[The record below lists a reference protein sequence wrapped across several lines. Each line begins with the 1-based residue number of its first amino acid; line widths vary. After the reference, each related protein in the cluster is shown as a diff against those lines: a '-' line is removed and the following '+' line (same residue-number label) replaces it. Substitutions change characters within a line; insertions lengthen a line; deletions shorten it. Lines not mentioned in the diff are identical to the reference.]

1 MTPCFHD
8 KEQVDRNAPF
18 GFSGTPFSGSGR
30 ALPRPAAVGGRQGRL
45 PEGTGPTPGSPDR
58 DQLPPD
64 SAELSAR
71 ERRRLETFLEDPS
84 HADDL
89 CVIAQ
94 SESFG
99 DSEYNEALARKRTET
114 VVKALRESGLKATA
128 VTLRPGDS
136 REMTYHAMERR
147 ILILDTE

>member
-1 MTPCFHD
+1 MRLLAFPGPLSLAVAAFCLGLPLLAVAKD
-8 KEQVDRNAPF
+8 DCLKALAQPQEAPIVINF
-18 GFSGTPFSGSGR
+18 
-30 ALPRPAAVGGRQGRL
+30 
-45 PEGTGPTPGSPDR
+45 
-58 DQLPPD
+58 PPD

-71 ERRRLETFLEDPS
+71 EKRRLETFLEDPS
-84 HADDL
+84 HANDL

-99 DSEYNEALARKRTET
+99 DSDYNEALARKRTET
-114 VVKALRESGLKATA
+114 VVKALRESGLNATA